1 MQVWNLSNVASMD
14 VLSINKLRKRISRWA
29 PTVSTGTKSWYTILW
44 SKGTSSPPSMLLDS
58 APPVLLEKNHTP
70 KKKGWN
76 YKSLGSHP
84 CEDLKCLEVTKVF
97 ATLESDEPCVPA
109 EGSFKSSLKWW
120 IPSKWAVSPVI
131 GSCRVTYFGVS
142 KKTSETHGVSAVYRG
157 PHHCIYN

>member
-58 APPVLLEKNHTP
+58 APPVLLEKTTHQ
-70 KKKGWN
+70 KKRWN

-131 GSCRVTYFGVS
+131 GSCHVTYFGVS
-142 KKTSETHGVSAVYRG
+142 KKKQWNPWSFGRL
-157 PHHCIYN
+157 